1 MPAGLL
7 SLCFCYQAGL
17 TPEGATPA
25 APRKATPGQLQFG
38 KAERPGRR
46 QGSQGTGVASKGLVA
61 AQSTEPVPMY
71 KTAWENR

>member
-38 KAERPGRR
+38 KAERPR
-46 QGSQGTGVASKGLVA
+46 QRQSTQGTGVAPKGVGCSALRGTDVTVLKK
-61 AQSTEPVPMY
+61 SHL
-71 KTAWENR
+71 